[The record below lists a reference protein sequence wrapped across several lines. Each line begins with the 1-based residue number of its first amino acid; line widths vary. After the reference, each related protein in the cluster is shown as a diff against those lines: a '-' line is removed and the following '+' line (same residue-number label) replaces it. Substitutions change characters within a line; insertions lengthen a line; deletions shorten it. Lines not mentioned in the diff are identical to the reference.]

1 MIDPMAT
8 LFVAFSVARVAPTE
22 PKVLQQANGSVI
34 LDFGA
39 DHDTT
44 FEVMP
49 YRHGGVEVWVR
60 DCVWSELVRENGYA
74 RVLYDQVEHF
84 FYDTVSSET
93 IDEIVADVVDFL
105 AE

>member
-22 PKVLQQANGSVI
+22 PKVIQQADGSVI

-39 DHDTT
+39 DRDVT
-44 FEVMP
+44 FMVMP
-49 YRHGGVEVWVR
+49 YMQSSMEVWVR
-60 DCVWSELVRENGYA
+60 DCVWSKPIRENGYA
-74 RVLYDQVEHF
+74 RVPYDQIDHL

-105 AE
+105 A